1 MFDSYIK
8 LSCCSKRLLLGK
20 YKIEFL
26 VVSYWLVR
34 KTKNREYS
42 IEVYII
48 VNNSSDKCIVGLNGS
63 IAAEKHIVLEML
75 KRLGVFTINADQIA
89 NRVIL
94 WGAPGYQPLVE
105 RFGEQVLDHTGQMDL
120 SRLYQAVYT
129 DRRSRDDLRA
139 IIAPLVKKATAD
151 LIQQTEK
158 SVIVVAAANL
168 NEFDLLELC
177 DNIWVVT
184 ASEPAPDANPVWKRV
199 REDEQASPLT
209 HRELRTDPQL
219 MQANVILYSKGS
231 RGRLWNQVMEA
242 MRALGTPALATGM
255 ESTKDAGACPT
266 SGLKRLAPQAQDM
279 TTISTSQVE
288 EIESSTEPV
297 SQLEDNQKDWHRL
310 LSGQL
315 KTVGRSIFNMLST
328 LLVIAYLTSWGLI
341 LAERGREHL
350 PAQPVQAAWQAL
362 VRVGSYLVY
371 HPQTYYWHKENVAA
385 LQVVVETLKTSAGLL
400 LLSLGLALAIGLPL
414 GILAALA
421 KRKTSSAL
429 VMLISVLGISTP
441 SFLVA
446 MFLWV
451 VNIWVHRTFD
461 IKVLP
466 SGGFGWDWHLVL
478 PTIVLAMRPL
488 AQIAQVTYVSM
499 RDILGQDYIR
509 TAYSKGLTWRMV
521 RNVHAIPNILIPTLT
536 TLGSSLRYSLASLPV
551 VEVFF
556 EWPGVGFR
564 LLDAIQQGNAAL
576 VTDLILS
583 LGLFFLFV
591 NLVIEFSFPLIDPR
605 LRGSGDT
612 EEKEDQGTFLGGIQ
626 EVGNTL
632 SAWGRE
638 LRQRFTRRPPGLPP
652 LPAGLKLLPVEKDLP
667 IVKKGRWFLRN
678 YFGNPAFILSSV
690 MLVVLLGSILF
701 GENLTSAS
709 PYQIHGVMSINGK
722 IGAPPYQPSS
732 VFPWGTDH
740 IGRDIQALVL
750 AGGKRTLS
758 LAFFGMLA
766 RLLLGATLG
775 ILAGWQR
782 GGWFDRLVTGA
793 VGVWAAFPLTL
804 FAMILIQ
811 AMGIQQGMWVFVV
824 GISVVGWGEV
834 AQFVRGQVITLKPQ
848 LFIESA
854 RSVGLRA
861 DQIIIRHIL
870 PNLVNSLIVLS
881 ALEMGGVLMLLAEL
895 GYLNIFMGG
904 GFRVMIGEAGRMVPT
919 ISFFSDVPE
928 WAALIANVR
937 QYWRSYPWM
946 ALYPGLAVF
955 LSIMTFNLFG
965 EGLRRFLDDTYANL
979 SNLFNRYTLVVT
991 ATFAVVFALVLQ
1003 SSVPLSV
1010 YRPEG
1015 LKFDEKRVMQD
1026 IENLSSPEMQ
1036 GRETGTPGA
1045 EMAATYIASRMSEI
1059 GIFPAGE
1066 KNTYLQ
1072 HLVQP
1077 RIHLFETPT
1086 LTILDGSGQPIKE
1099 LTYKKDFT
1107 EIARSA
1113 GMYGD
1118 GQAPIMGAAYG
1129 PTLDP
1134 SLSDEFGLSNSEAMD
1149 HIVIVRAEDIE
1160 KVNPKPL
1167 KGILVVANDTFS
1179 LEHRD
1184 VYPYNILTFGPP
1196 GSQNRTVNPYLVIS
1210 PQVADTLLKTAGSSL
1225 AELDAARE
1233 TLKPG
1238 QMQLTTEG
1246 TQVSMSLLPRRS
1258 DNYLNEEYINVVG
1271 VIPGQGHFM
1280 GTENQVI
1287 IVSAYF
1293 DGLGTD
1299 LTGTVYPGANDNSSG
1314 VAMMLELARL
1324 LKESV
1329 YQPDKTVLFVAWSG
1343 GERQEGL
1350 SIVNVLNARPGA
1362 NELTVES
1369 VIELS
1374 GVGYGTGDAINL
1386 GNDSSYRLVKLF
1398 QENASRYGLPTTT
1411 RGRNPHYGMPLP
1423 TAFGGRDAMTL
1434 SISWDGSDSLAHTPQ
1449 DTVAIIDPAK
1459 LYDIGRATYL
1469 TLLVLTRETEY

>member
-1 MFDSYIK
+1 
-8 LSCCSKRLLLGK
+8 
-20 YKIEFL
+20 
-26 VVSYWLVR
+26 
-34 KTKNREYS
+34 
-42 IEVYII
+42 
-48 VNNSSDKCIVGLNGS
+48 
-63 IAAEKHIVLEML
+63 
-75 KRLGVFTINADQIA
+75 
-89 NRVIL
+89 
-94 WGAPGYQPLVE
+94 
-105 RFGEQVLDHTGQMDL
+105 
-120 SRLYQAVYT
+120 
-129 DRRSRDDLRA
+129 
-139 IIAPLVKKATAD
+139 
-151 LIQQTEK
+151 
-158 SVIVVAAANL
+158 
-168 NEFDLLELC
+168 
-177 DNIWVVT
+177 
-184 ASEPAPDANPVWKRV
+184 
-199 REDEQASPLT
+199 
-209 HRELRTDPQL
+209 
-219 MQANVILYSKGS
+219 
-231 RGRLWNQVMEA
+231 
-242 MRALGTPALATGM
+242 
-255 ESTKDAGACPT
+255 
-266 SGLKRLAPQAQDM
+266 
-279 TTISTSQVE
+279 
-288 EIESSTEPV
+288 
-297 SQLEDNQKDWHRL
+297 
-310 LSGQL
+310 
-315 KTVGRSIFNMLST
+315 
-328 LLVIAYLTSWGLI
+328 
-341 LAERGREHL
+341 
-350 PAQPVQAAWQAL
+350 
-362 VRVGSYLVY
+362 
-371 HPQTYYWHKENVAA
+371 
-385 LQVVVETLKTSAGLL
+385 
-400 LLSLGLALAIGLPL
+400 
-414 GILAALA
+414 
-421 KRKTSSAL
+421 
-429 VMLISVLGISTP
+429 
-441 SFLVA
+441 
-446 MFLWV
+446 
-451 VNIWVHRTFD
+451 
-461 IKVLP
+461 
-466 SGGFGWDWHLVL
+466 
-478 PTIVLAMRPL
+478 
-488 AQIAQVTYVSM
+488 
-499 RDILGQDYIR
+499 
-509 TAYSKGLTWRMV
+509 
-521 RNVHAIPNILIPTLT
+521 
-536 TLGSSLRYSLASLPV
+536 
-551 VEVFF
+551 
-556 EWPGVGFR
+556 
-564 LLDAIQQGNAAL
+564 
-576 VTDLILS
+576 
-583 LGLFFLFV
+583 
-591 NLVIEFSFPLIDPR
+591 
-605 LRGSGDT
+605 
-612 EEKEDQGTFLGGIQ
+612 
-626 EVGNTL
+626 
-632 SAWGRE
+632 
-638 LRQRFTRRPPGLPP
+638 
-652 LPAGLKLLPVEKDLP
+652 
-667 IVKKGRWFLRN
+667 WFWRN
-678 YFGNPAFILSSV
+678 YFGNPAFILGSV
-690 MLVVLLGSILF
+690 MLVGLLGSILF

-811 AMGIQQGMWVFVV
+811 ALGIQQGMWVFIV

-861 DQIIIRHIL
+861 DQIIIRHII

-881 ALEMGGVLMLLAEL
+881 VLEMGGVLMLLAEL

-979 SNLFNRYTLVVT
+979 SNLFNRYTLVVA

-1026 IENLSSPEMQ
+1026 IENLSSPKMQ
-1036 GRETGTPGA
+1036 GRETGMPGA

-1059 GIFPAGE
+1059 GIFPAGA
-1066 KNTYLQ
+1066 NHSYLQ
-1072 HLVQP
+1072 RLVQP
-1077 RIHLFETPT
+1077 RDHLFELPT
-1086 LTILDGSGQPIKE
+1086 LTILEDSGLPIKE
-1099 LTYKKDFT
+1099 LIYKQDFT
-1107 EIARSA
+1107 EIGRFA
-1113 GMYGD
+1113 GSSGD
-1118 GQAPIMGAAYG
+1118 EKAHIMGVAFG
-1129 PTLDP
+1129 PMLDP
-1134 SLSDEFGLSNSEAMD
+1134 SMSDAYGLSNSSAMD
-1149 HIVIVRAEDIE
+1149 HIVIVRFDDME
-1160 KVNPKPL
+1160 KVNTRPL
-1167 KGILVVANDTFS
+1167 KGILVIADDRDS
-1179 LEHRD
+1179 LERRD
-1184 VYPYNILTFGPP
+1184 L
-1196 GSQNRTVNPYLVIS
+1196 NPYQLLRNEQFRPYMFIS
-1210 PQVADTLLKTAGSSL
+1210 PEVADILLKTAGSSL